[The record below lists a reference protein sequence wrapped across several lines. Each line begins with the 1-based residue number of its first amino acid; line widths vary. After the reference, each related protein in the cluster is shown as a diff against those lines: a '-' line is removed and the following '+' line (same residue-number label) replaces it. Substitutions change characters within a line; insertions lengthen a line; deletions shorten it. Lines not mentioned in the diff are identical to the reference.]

1 MNLIITAGGTTEAI
15 DRVRK
20 ITNSATG
27 RLGSLTAGEFVKQG
41 GSRIEK
47 IFYVCEEGTAVPQLP
62 RVEIVR
68 VEGAE
73 GARDALS
80 RLFSSRRIDAVVHSM
95 AVSDYAV
102 GSLTTAGGLS
112 RFLAQ
117 ELFSHRPE
125 EFPNED
131 SLAEFIRQGIEKN
144 DRLIDRSR
152 KISSDIGDLMLTM
165 RRTPKLIGLMKKW
178 EPSVILVGFKLL
190 NHVEPQALLDA
201 GYGVLK
207 KNACDLVVANDSSQI
222 GGGRH
227 TAYLISPDRS
237 FTKLET
243 KEKIAEE
250 IARRVLRLYE
260 RRAGTR

>member
-41 GSRIEK
+41 GSQVEK
-47 IFYVCEEGTAVPQLP
+47 LFYVCEEGTAVPRFP
-62 RVEIVR
+62 CVEVVR
-68 VEGAE
+68 AEGVEGV
-73 GARDALS
+73 RSALF

-102 GSLTTAGGLS
+102 GSLTTAGGLA

-117 ELFSHRPE
+117 ELFPRRPE

-131 SLAEFIRQGIEKN
+131 SLAEFIRQDIEKN

-178 EPSVILVGFKLL
+178 QPSLILVGFKLL
-190 NHVEPQALLDA
+190 NRVSRQALLDA

-207 KNACDLVVANDSSQI
+207 KNACDLVLANDSSQI
-222 GGGRH
+222 DGDRH
-227 TAYLISPDRS
+227 TAYLISPDKS
-237 FTKLET
+237 FVKLET
-243 KEKIAEE
+243 KEKIAAE

-260 RRAGTR
+260 RRSETR